1 MNAKP
6 RNAALNRVLSPV
18 FPLALAAG
26 LLWMGAD
33 AAPSVE
39 GAQTER
45 DGTWARL
52 SVELP
57 TSEARFPAGSGA
69 DVANAQCLLCHSAG
83 MVLRQPPLTQDQW
96 QGEIEKMRSSY
107 GAPVP
112 ADQVEGLARYLQ
124 ATVGRN

>member
-1 MNAKP
+1 MFA
-6 RNAALNRVLSPV
+6 
-18 FPLALAAG
+18 LALAAG
-26 LLWMGAD
+26 LLWIGAD
-33 AAPSVE
+33 AAPSVD
-39 GAQTER
+39 GAQTGPDEPWTR
-45 DGTWARL
+45 V

-57 TSEARFPAGSGA
+57 TSEARFAAGSGA
-69 DVANAQCLLCHSAG
+69 DIANAQCLLCHSAG

-96 QGEIEKMRSSY
+96 KGEIEKMRSSY

>member
-1 MNAKP
+1 MNAKL
-6 RNAALNRVLSPV
+6 RNAALDAVLSPIFV
-18 FPLALAAG
+18 LAVAGG

-39 GAQTER
+39 GAQTGL
-45 DGTWARL
+45 DGAWTRL

-57 TSEARFPAGSGA
+57 TSDARFPAASGA

-83 MVLRQPPLTQDQW
+83 MVLRQPPLTLDQW

-112 ADQVEGLARYLQ
+112 ADQVEGLAKYLQ

>member
-39 GAQTER
+39 GAQTGR
-45 DGTWARL
+45 DGAWTRL

-57 TSEARFPAGSGA
+57 TSEARFPAGQGA
-69 DVANAQCLLCHSAG
+69 DIANTQCVLCHSAG
-83 MVLRQPPLTQDQW
+83 MVLRQPALTQDQW
-96 QGEIEKMRSSY
+96 KGEIEKMRSSY

-112 ADQVEGLARYLQ
+112 ADQVDGLARYLQ
-124 ATVGRN
+124 ATVGHN

>member
-6 RNAALNRVLSPV
+6 RNAALDRVLSPV

-39 GAQTER
+39 GPQTGP
-45 DGTWARL
+45 DAAWTRL

-57 TSEARFPAGSGA
+57 TSEARFPAASGA
-69 DVANAQCLLCHSAG
+69 DIANAQCLLCHSAG

-96 QGEIEKMRSSY
+96 KGEIEKMRSAY
-107 GAPVP
+107 GAPLP
-112 ADQVEGLARYLQ
+112 ADEVEGLATYLQ
-124 ATVGRN
+124 GVVGHE

>member
-6 RNAALNRVLSPV
+6 RNGVLDRVLSPV

-39 GAQTER
+39 GAHAGP
-45 DGTWARL
+45 DGAWTRL

-69 DVANAQCLLCHSAG
+69 DVADAQCLLCHSAG